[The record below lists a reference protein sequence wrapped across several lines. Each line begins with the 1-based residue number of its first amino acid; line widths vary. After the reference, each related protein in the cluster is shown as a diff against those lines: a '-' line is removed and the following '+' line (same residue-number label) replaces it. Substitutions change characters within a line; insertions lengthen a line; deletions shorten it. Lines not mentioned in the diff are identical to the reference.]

1 MTGRFHSAK
10 GFVMPGSSAET
21 RVEVP
26 GATSYRGG
34 MRAPEG
40 NSGAKPRVSDYA
52 VEPET
57 RQEMFRGEVREA
69 LPAGP
74 KHSRQHAQVDFV
86 LGAYVAPGYGT
97 DTDLLTR
104 QASGYNFASDTS
116 VRKNGID
123 PATGDRYL
131 EELAFE
137 IKATQSAENLEH
149 RARVMAERGVRRI
162 FAIPVYGD
170 AAGMEIIAGPFAEW
184 VPAEGCW
191 RTYSDED
198 VITDPCLFA
207 PLPVRALLDAVEA
220 DDAVAQ
226 ALLDKGNSVL
236 VSYGD
241 ARAEEQTR
249 KILQLLLRDRG
260 IFLDAAAHARIAEC
274 SDMALLE
281 RWAVRAALVGS
292 QSELFDDA

>member
-1 MTGRFHSAK
+1 
-10 GFVMPGSSAET
+10 MPGSSAGT
-21 RVEVP
+21 RVEAP
-26 GATSYRGG
+26 GTLRYRGG
-34 MRAPEG
+34 MHAPDG
-40 NSGAKPRVSDYA
+40 TRGGGSRVSDYA

-57 RQEMFRGEVREA
+57 GQEMLDGEVREA

-104 QASGYNFASDTS
+104 QASGFNFASDTS

-137 IKATQSAENLEH
+137 VKATQSAESLEQ
-149 RARVMAERGVRRI
+149 RARVMAERGVRRV
-162 FAIPVYGD
+162 FAIPVYADD
-170 AAGMEIIAGPFAEW
+170 AGLEIIAGPFAEW
-184 VPAEGCW
+184 MPSEGRW
-191 RTYSDED
+191 RTYRDDEL
-198 VITDPCLFA
+198 ITDPCLFT
-207 PLPVRALLDAVEA
+207 PLPVRALLEAAEA
-220 DDAVAQ
+220 DDAVVR
-226 ALLDKGNSVL
+226 ALLHKGNSVL
-236 VSYGD
+236 VGYGD
-241 ARAEEQTR
+241 ARAEAQTR

-260 IFLDAAAHARIAEC
+260 IFLDAAAHARIGEC

-281 RWAVRAALVGS
+281 RWAVRAAFVAS